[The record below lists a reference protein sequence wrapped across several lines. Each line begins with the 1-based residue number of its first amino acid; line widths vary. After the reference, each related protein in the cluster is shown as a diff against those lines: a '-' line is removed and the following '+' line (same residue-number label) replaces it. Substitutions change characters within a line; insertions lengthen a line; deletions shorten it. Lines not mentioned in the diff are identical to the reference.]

1 MAPRCG
7 IGFSTREHILDTPSD
22 TGPAAELPLYPG
34 IAIADVVL
42 VASAETAAEALRI
55 LLAQDVIGF
64 DTESKPTFAKGEVST
79 GPHLIQ
85 LATEPRVYLFQVDRL
100 IDPAGMKAIL
110 ESKRVLKVG
119 FGLDSDLAQL
129 RSRLGI
135 EAQCVLDLSRALRSE
150 KRHHS
155 LGAKTAVAKYFGQR
169 LQKSKRT
176 TTSNWGNPRLTER
189 QMLYA
194 ANDAQVAL
202 RVYHAARLSDPL
214 LGDTLRSDDAGAG
227 PRQIGDVES
236 RELIARHTPLV
247 RQIAQGLAK
256 GMPSSVQA
264 DDLIQDGMLGLMDA
278 VIRSSRQV
286 TERQFEKYV
295 EQRVRGAMLDGL
307 RATDGGTR
315 RVRREMRRVEVAIH
329 RLGHQLGRAP
339 REGEVAEALG
349 MPIAEYQGLLQE
361 SHGYSLISLDD
372 LGGGAVDDY
381 LEQCAS
387 SQQDPL
393 VVLQRAAFRA
403 ALGTALGALPDQE
416 QSVMA
421 GYYGEGRTMR
431 EIGELMEISEGRV
444 SQIHSQAIARLRGAV
459 IGGEPERSVLAPRRK
474 ARAA

>member
-7 IGFSTREHILDTPSD
+7 AHFLTCEYTLDTSPD
-22 TGPAAELPLYPG
+22 IGLAAELPLYQG

-42 VASAETAAEALRI
+42 VASAEAAAEALRV
-55 LLAQDVIGF
+55 LLAQEVMGF
-64 DTESKPTFAKGEVST
+64 DTESKPTFNKGEAST

-85 LATEPRVYLFQVDRL
+85 LATESRVYLFQVDRL
-100 IDPAGMKAIL
+100 VDPAGMKAIL
-110 ESKRVLKVG
+110 ESKRILKVG

-129 RSRLGI
+129 KSRLGI
-135 EAQCVLDLSRALRSE
+135 EAQGVLDLSRVLRRE
-150 KRHHS
+150 QRHHA

-202 RVYHAARLSDPL
+202 RVYHAARLSDPS
-214 LGDTLRSDDAGAG
+214 LGEALRGDGARPREMSDA
-227 PRQIGDVES
+227 ES
-236 RELIARHTPLV
+236 RQLIARHTPMV

-256 GMPSSVQA
+256 GLPSSVA
-264 DDLIQDGMLGLMDA
+264 TEDLIQDGLLGLMDA
-278 VIRSSRQV
+278 VIRSSREV
-286 TERQFEKYV
+286 TERQFEKYIA
-295 EQRVRGAMLDGL
+295 QRVRGAMLDGL

-329 RLGHQLGRAP
+329 QLGHRLGRAP
-339 REGEVAEALG
+339 REGEVADALG

-372 LGGGAVDDY
+372 LGGDADSDY

-387 SQQDPL
+387 SHQDPL

-403 ALGTALGALPDQE
+403 ALGGALGALPDQE
-416 QSVMA
+416 QSVVA
-421 GYYGEGRTMR
+421 RYYGEGRTMR
-431 EIGELMEISEGRV
+431 EIGELLDISEGRV
-444 SQIHSQAIARLRGAV
+444 SQIHSQAIARLRVAV